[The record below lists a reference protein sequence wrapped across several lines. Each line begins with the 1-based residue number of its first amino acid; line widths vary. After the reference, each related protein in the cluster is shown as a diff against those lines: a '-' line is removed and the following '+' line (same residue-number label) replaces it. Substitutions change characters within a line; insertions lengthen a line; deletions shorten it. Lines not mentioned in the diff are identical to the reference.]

1 MTMARYP
8 SFYWLQF
15 ITVHYHILL
24 KPEFLLQRQGNKYS
38 EQRSLTPH
46 FSLTERLARFLSY
59 NKFNFILKRKRI
71 ASCLRE
77 IESSSIENGTPKL
90 QQQNKLSIDIELHEI
105 QQCRIHNL
113 MYRTSLVSAKQV
125 ESSVFNQPDEF
136 EVKIPHV

>member
-59 NKFNFILKRKRI
+59 NKFYPEKEKNNILSERD
-71 ASCLRE
+71 RE
-77 IESSSIENGTPKL
+77 
-90 QQQNKLSIDIELHEI
+90 Q
-105 QQCRIHNL
+105 
-113 MYRTSLVSAKQV
+113 
-125 ESSVFNQPDEF
+125 
-136 EVKIPHV
+136 

>member
-90 QQQNKLSIDIELHEI
+90 QQQNKLSIDIELYEI

-136 EVKIPHV
+136 EVKIPRV